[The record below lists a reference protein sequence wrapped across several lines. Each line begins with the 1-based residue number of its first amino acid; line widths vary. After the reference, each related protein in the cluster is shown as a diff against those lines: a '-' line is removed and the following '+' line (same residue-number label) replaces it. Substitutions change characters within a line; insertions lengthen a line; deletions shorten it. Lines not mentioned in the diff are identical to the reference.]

1 MDFRYEDIGERLRA
15 YRIGARL
22 SVDEVA
28 SRLGVSRTALYRYE
42 KGEVI
47 KIETLARLS
56 ELLGVSIPSLLGV
69 GVEYTDNAVG
79 FFERVRQI
87 EERAFQSV
95 VLFGPSSYTLTSDGY
110 DVVLEAALRESV
122 RDTPKHTVDI
132 DELMRVLRRRK
143 QNFRERKPNIVNVIT
158 ATEIEG
164 FLRDGLV
171 GSRHVDATV
180 RRERQRQARREVEHI
195 LGLFESPPMGIE
207 LSIVEDTLPMTSFQI
222 LRERDTT
229 YVLVSPFRLGAQPN
243 IAVGV
248 AMITAAPEAVA
259 LHTHVIDELWARAHK
274 GAEGGR
280 VVRDLLDRSPVP
292 D

>member
-1 MDFRYEDIGERLRA
+1 MTFRYQDIGERLHA

-28 SRLGVSRTALYRYE
+28 ARLGVSRTALYRYE

-47 KIETLARLS
+47 KLETLARLS

-87 EERAFQSV
+87 EERAFQSI
-95 VLFGPSSYTLTSDGY
+95 VLFGPSSFTLTSDAY
-110 DVVLEAALRESV
+110 DTVLEAALREGLP
-122 RDTPKHTVDI
+122 TTVSGEQV
-132 DELMRVLRRRK
+132 DELMKVLRRRK
-143 QNFRERKPNIVNVIT
+143 QNYRSRRPNVVNIIT
-158 ATEIEG
+158 TSEVQR

-171 GSRHVDATV
+171 GNRFIGEAV
-180 RRERQRQARREVEHI
+180 REERRRQAREEVEHI
-195 LGLFESPPMGIE
+195 LGFFEQPPMGVE
-207 LSIVEDTLPMTSFQI
+207 FAIVEDALPITSFQI
-222 LRERDTT
+222 LREPDTT
-229 YVLVSPFRLGAQPN
+229 YVLVSPFRLGTQPN

-248 AMITAAPEAVA
+248 AMITSAPEAIE
-259 LHTHVIDELWARAHK
+259 LHSKVVDELWSRAHK
-274 GAEGGR
+274 GIDGAR
-280 VVRDLLDRSPVP
+280 VIQDLLDRSKNA